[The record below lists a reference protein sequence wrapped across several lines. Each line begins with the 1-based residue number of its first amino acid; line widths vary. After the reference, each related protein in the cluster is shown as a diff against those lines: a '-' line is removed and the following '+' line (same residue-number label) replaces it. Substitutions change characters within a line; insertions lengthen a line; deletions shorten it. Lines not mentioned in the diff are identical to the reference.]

1 MPINSFSRGKTFTQE
16 IKPSF
21 GNDLVPLLLFDDL
34 YFFDELP
41 SKSKI
46 LSSTRYLKTLKAFAT
61 LDSLPKSSTA
71 QYSLIRNNNQPRK
84 QLSLYLSSSNLT
96 AKIVSLSLFKDKV
109 DYNLLDLLTN
119 NLSFE
124 IDSRYSLF
132 FQFENVGYGLPSG
145 SDTITIYGTYV
156 EEFTVFAPHP
166 IYDLPSLPTPP
177 DPSNNLLINNSAFI
191 DNDFLIKN

>member
-1 MPINSFSRGKTFTQE
+1 MPINSFSRGRTFSQE
-16 IKPSF
+16 LKPSLR
-21 GNDLVPLLLFDDL
+21 GNFADLSLREDLNFTDDL
-34 YFFDELP
+34 PD
-41 SKSKI
+41 KSKI

-61 LDSLPKSSTA
+61 LDSLPESTA
-71 QYSLIRNNNQPRK
+71 QYSLIRNSNQPRK

-96 AKIVSLSLFKDKV
+96 AKIISLSLFKDENN
-109 DYNLLDLLTN
+109 YNLLDLLTN
-119 NLSFE
+119 NSSFE
-124 IDSRYSLF
+124 IDSRHSLL
-132 FQFENVGYGLPSG
+132 FQFENVGYGLPSS